1 MKVHKT
7 NLDKCIVIE
16 PEVFSDHRGF
26 FLETYQQN
34 KYRDLVGINENFV
47 QDNYSRAIKHVL
59 RGLHFQIKKPQGKF
73 ISVIKGKIIDVA
85 VDLRKKSKTF
95 GKHFKII
102 LSDKNCT
109 SIFIPEGFAHG
120 FGGLDNEN
128 IIVYSCTNYRYQ
140 KGERGLIWND
150 KDLKINWGIKRP
162 ILSIKDKINLT
173 FKEYQNI

>member
-1 MKVHKT
+1 MKILKT
-7 NLDKCIVIE
+7 PIKDLLIIKNKKFDDNRGYFRELLIEKKIKKNFCFNVVSVSKKNVI
-16 PEVFSDHRGF
+16 
-26 FLETYQQN
+26 
-34 KYRDLVGINENFV
+34 
-47 QDNYSRAIKHVL
+47 
-59 RGLHFQIKKPQGKF
+59 RGLHFQIRKPQGKF

-140 KGERGLIWND
+140 KGERGLLWND
-150 KDLKINWGIKRP
+150 KDLKINWGIKKP
-162 ILSIKDKINLT
+162 ILSTKDKINLT
-173 FKEYQNI
+173 FSEYQNI

>member
-1 MKVHKT
+1 MKILKT
-7 NLDKCIVIE
+7 PIKDLLII
-16 PEVFSDHRGF
+16 
-26 FLETYQQN
+26 QN
-34 KYRDLVGINENFV
+34 KKFDDNRGYFRELLIEKKIKKKFCFNFFSV
-47 QDNYSRAIKHVL
+47 SKKNVI

-73 ISVIKGKIIDVA
+73 ISVIKGKIIDIA

-109 SIFIPEGFAHG
+109 PIFIPEGFAHG
-120 FGGLDNEN
+120 FGGLDKEN

-140 KGERGLIWND
+140 KGERGLLWND
-150 KDLKINWGIKRP
+150 KDLKINWGIKKP
-162 ILSIKDKINLT
+162 ILSTKDKINLT

>member
-1 MKVHKT
+1 MKILKT
-7 NLDKCIVIE
+7 PIKDLLII
-16 PEVFSDHRGF
+16 
-26 FLETYQQN
+26 QN
-34 KYRDLVGINENFV
+34 KKFD
-47 QDNYSRAIKHVL
+47 DNRGYFRELLIEKKIKKDFCFNVVSVSKKNVI

-73 ISVIKGKIIDVA
+73 ISVIKGKIIDIA

-120 FGGLDNEN
+120 FGGLDKEN

-140 KGERGLIWND
+140 KGERGLLWND
-150 KDLKINWGIKRP
+150 KDLKINWGIKKP
-162 ILSIKDKINLT
+162 ILSTKDKINLT